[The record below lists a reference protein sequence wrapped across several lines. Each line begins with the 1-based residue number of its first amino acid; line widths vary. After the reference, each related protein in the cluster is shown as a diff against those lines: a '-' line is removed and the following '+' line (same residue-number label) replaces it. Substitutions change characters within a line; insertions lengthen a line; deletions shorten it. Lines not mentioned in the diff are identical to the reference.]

1 MKNRL
6 GIRLFLAGILAAVL
20 AGCSGAEG
28 KTNPSDS
35 TIEEENGEQVEMP
48 KQHSAVDYTVVDG
61 IPAEKGTY
69 VAMVLKDL
77 DNPYWKAVKEGA
89 EQAVED
95 INSSLGYTG
104 EDQVRLTVDGVRA
117 AEALEGEN
125 VDSQIDTIDAVLSEN
140 PNALCLAVIDRESC
154 TAQLE
159 AADESDIP
167 VILLDSGLKD
177 QTAAQAEAVCMTDN
191 KKAAAEAAQRLCRE
205 MGERGQIAVFAHE
218 ESSGTS
224 RERVDGFRMEV
235 REKYPQAEIVNVSYE
250 TEEGIPVKETL
261 EQYPDLKGIFCTSGT
276 VTREVLEQLEKAG
289 REDLLVA
296 GFDADAELIEAMRE
310 GRLWGTIC
318 QNPRGM
324 GYAAVTAALRASA
337 GMPVDPSID
346 TGYVWLDQKNY
357 REEKN
362 QIYRYDC

>member
-69 VAMVLKDL
+69 AAMVLKDL

-117 AEALEGEN
+117 AEALEGED

-159 AADESDIP
+159 AAAESDIP

-261 EQYPDLKGIFCTSGT
+261 EQYPRFERDFLYQRNGDPGG
-276 VTREVLEQLEKAG
+276 AG
-289 REDLLVA
+289 AA
-296 GFDADAELIEAMRE
+296 GESRTGGSPG
-310 GRLWGTIC
+310 GRL
-318 QNPRGM
+318 
-324 GYAAVTAALRASA
+324 
-337 GMPVDPSID
+337 
-346 TGYVWLDQKNY
+346 
-357 REEKN
+357 
-362 QIYRYDC
+362 

>member
-1 MKNRL
+1 M
-6 GIRLFLAGILAAVL
+6 
-20 AGCSGAEG
+20 
-28 KTNPSDS
+28 
-35 TIEEENGEQVEMP
+35 
-48 KQHSAVDYTVVDG
+48 DG

-69 VAMVLKDL
+69 AAMVLKDL

-117 AEALEGEN
+117 AEALEGED

-159 AADESDIP
+159 AAAESDIP

-191 KKAAAEAAQRLCRE
+191 KKAAAEAAQRLWPGN
-205 MGERGQIAVFAHE
+205 GEKEGR
-218 ESSGTS
+218 S
-224 RERVDGFRMEV
+224 RCLPMKRVPEPAGNGWTGFRMEV

-296 GFDADAELIEAMRE
+296 GFDADAELIEAMRRE
-310 GRLWGTIC
+310 DSGGR
-318 QNPRGM
+318 
-324 GYAAVTAALRASA
+324 SA
-337 GMPVDPSID
+337 RIPEVWD
-346 TGYVWLDQKNY
+346 TRQ
-357 REEKN
+357 
-362 QIYRYDC
+362 

>member
-1 MKNRL
+1 M
-6 GIRLFLAGILAAVL
+6 L

-69 VAMVLKDL
+69 AAMVLKDL

-117 AEALEGEN
+117 AEALEGED

-159 AADESDIP
+159 AAAESDIP

-205 MGERGQIAVFAHE
+205 MGERGQIAVFAMKRVPE
-218 ESSGTS
+218 PAGNGWTVSGW
-224 RERVDGFRMEV
+224 RCGKNIRR
-235 REKYPQAEIVNVSYE
+235 
-250 TEEGIPVKETL
+250 
-261 EQYPDLKGIFCTSGT
+261 
-276 VTREVLEQLEKAG
+276 
-289 REDLLVA
+289 
-296 GFDADAELIEAMRE
+296 
-310 GRLWGTIC
+310 
-318 QNPRGM
+318 
-324 GYAAVTAALRASA
+324 
-337 GMPVDPSID
+337 
-346 TGYVWLDQKNY
+346 QKL
-357 REEKN
+357 
-362 QIYRYDC
+362 

>member
-1 MKNRL
+1 
-6 GIRLFLAGILAAVL
+6 
-20 AGCSGAEG
+20 
-28 KTNPSDS
+28 
-35 TIEEENGEQVEMP
+35 
-48 KQHSAVDYTVVDG
+48 
-61 IPAEKGTY
+61 
-69 VAMVLKDL
+69 
-77 DNPYWKAVKEGA
+77 
-89 EQAVED
+89 
-95 INSSLGYTG
+95 
-104 EDQVRLTVDGVRA
+104 
-117 AEALEGEN
+117 
-125 VDSQIDTIDAVLSEN
+125 
-140 PNALCLAVIDRESC
+140 
-154 TAQLE
+154 
-159 AADESDIP
+159 
-167 VILLDSGLKD
+167 
-177 QTAAQAEAVCMTDN
+177 MTDN

-357 REEKN
+357 WEKRIRSIGMTADGREGGRPRNIRAPWEFPDVRGLCCCRACAVLRGGLLFLINFRDFSGKLKLYIRKGIFRKIPGIGTGLRLLRRRGRHRRFFEIRSVFPGPGRGRRRFLRPSGSCFLRLFCFRFTSFPAPVFSFRLFFFPFLLLPGLAGAWPAPDFPAADSDLPAPSN
-362 QIYRYDC
+362 LCSSMASAEPECPERPESLSAEW